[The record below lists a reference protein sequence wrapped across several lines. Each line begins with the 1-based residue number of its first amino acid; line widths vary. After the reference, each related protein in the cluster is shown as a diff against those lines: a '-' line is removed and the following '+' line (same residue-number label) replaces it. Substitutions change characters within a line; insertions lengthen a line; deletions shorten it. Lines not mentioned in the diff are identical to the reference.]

1 MQSSSGRSEER
12 MQSASLTG
20 RPTHPRGPNRLVRRL
35 LFPRGLRRLYR
46 RLQQRPDEPIFHAL
60 LREMSVDY
68 QVAPS
73 DLKHIPATGP
83 VVAVAN
89 HPFGMLEG
97 AILCDLALTVRP
109 DVRVLTNYLVA
120 EIPELQQHCIALDP
134 FQGKRVASMNR
145 QGMKDA
151 MSWLAG
157 GGMLIIFPAG
167 EVASWHMRERRVTDP
182 QWSATAS
189 RLIRNSE
196 ATALPIFIDGGN
208 SIPFHLLGLVHP
220 RLRTVRLPHELLN
233 KRGRT
238 VKIHIGSPIPH
249 REIAKLHSAD
259 EATRYLRWRTYL
271 LHQRDTLRRHR
282 MPLPLFPRPQ
292 SLRPIAAPPAI
303 DKVQAEVRNLPPE
316 QHLVQD
322 RDFRV
327 FIADSAQIPNL
338 LQAVGRARE
347 ITFRQVGEGTGEA
360 IDLDEFDPHYQHL
373 ILWHR
378 AKDELAGAYRIG
390 RIDQI
395 LARWGRKGL
404 YTNTLFRYQPE
415 LFHRIGPALELGRSF
430 ILAEYQKHYGSLLC
444 LWKGLARYASLHPE
458 APILMGAVSVSGR
471 YNTASRELIVRF
483 FEADNRQDDLGRFV
497 QPRIPFRG
505 LKLREWDLPLIHQAL
520 HDVEALSETISDI
533 EPDGKGIPILLRQ
546 YVKVGGRLLGFNVDK
561 NFSDVLDGLVMVD
574 LRQTD
579 PKILERYMGA
589 EGLKAFRAFHH
600 LP

>member
-1 MQSSSGRSEER
+1 MQSPERPKER
-12 MQSASLTG
+12 MQPAGVTSRPANSNSA
-20 RPTHPRGPNRLVRRL
+20 NRLVRRL

-46 RLQQRPDEPIFHAL
+46 RVQQRLDEPIFQAL
-60 LREMSVDY
+60 LREMNVDY
-68 QVAPS
+68 QVAPT
-73 DLKHIPATGP
+73 DLKHIPPTGP

-97 AILCDLALTVRP
+97 AILCDLAMTVRP
-109 DVRVLTNYLVA
+109 DVRVLTNYFVA

-145 QGMKDA
+145 RGMKEA

-157 GGMLIIFPAG
+157 GGMLVIFPAG
-167 EVASWHMRERRVTDP
+167 EVSTWQMRERRVTDP

-189 RLIRNSE
+189 RLILNSG
-196 ATALPIFIDGGN
+196 ATSLPIFIDGGN

-238 VKIHIGSPIPH
+238 VKVHIGSPIPH
-249 REIAKLHSAD
+249 SEVAKLHSAE

-271 LHQRDTLRRHR
+271 LHQRDTLRPHR
-282 MPLPLFPRPQ
+282 MRLPLFPRPQ
-292 SLRPIAAPPAI
+292 TPRPIAAPPAA

-327 FIADSAQIPNL
+327 FIADAEQIPNL
-338 LQAVGRARE
+338 LLAIGRARE

-360 IDLDEFDPHYQHL
+360 SDLDEFDPHYQHL

-415 LFHRIGPALELGRSF
+415 LFDRIGPAMELGPSF

-458 APILMGAVSVSGR
+458 APVLMGAVSISSR

-483 FEADNRQDDLGRFV
+483 FEGDNRRDDLSRFV

-520 HDVEALSETISDI
+520 EDVEALSETISDI

-574 LRQTD
+574 LRKTD
-579 PKILERYMGA
+579 PKALERYMGS
-589 EGLKAFRAFHH
+589 EGLKAFRAHH
-600 LP
+600 RLP